1 MRFGCLVPLL
11 LAPVVLAQTPPQTQ
25 VPGAIRSRVV
35 LVPVDVRAV
44 GRDGDP
50 VTDLRQADF
59 TIEENGVAQTIAH
72 FATQTYTPQAPPP
85 ASSAPPLRRGPG
97 LEPTPVTHRTF
108 AVVLGR
114 GRLQGPS
121 KGLDAVIDF
130 VRTDLL
136 PQDRVAVLA
145 YGRATDLTTDRD
157 PIVRLLERY
166 RERHTSIEALLDQY
180 FDPCGL
186 AFIYRTDH
194 PPHMKPA
201 IDALFSAPGLP
212 AVRQVA
218 ALEPPDVG
226 AFERDRLRTLDA
238 FDRDDR
244 VPDAGY
250 VIDQTAREDLEKL
263 HGAIEYLRYLEGEKH
278 LVFVTEEGM
287 HGVTRDQ
294 ADRLA
299 AAASDARVTISPIHT
314 AGVALSWS
322 GNPLCAP
329 PGAKPRR
336 PGTGILMGPSRE
348 QVNANADLRAMASL
362 TGGQASIYKYASGAF
377 DRLDRGTRFHY
388 VLGYYPAN
396 ATWDGSD
403 RRIKVTVRR
412 RGVTVLHRHSY
423 YAREDL
429 VPFDRREFLTHTR
442 VAAAGA
448 YRQLV
453 SDVSVTL
460 SASVVERR
468 QNPWQASVKVMVDPA
483 TIAFAEAD
491 GRHVASIDIAVFVG
505 SRNQRQVG
513 EVRKRVDLNLLPE
526 SYARLRQDGV
536 AFTATI
542 DLTAPARYVKA
553 VVYDYA
559 ADRLGSA
566 VAELR

>member
-1 MRFGCLVPLL
+1 LF
-11 LAPVVLAQTPPQTQ
+11 APVILAQEPPQTQ

-35 LVPVDVRAV
+35 LVPVDVRAID
-44 GRDGDP
+44 GNGDP
-50 VTDLRQADF
+50 VTDLRQPDF

-72 FATQTYTPQAPPP
+72 FSTQTYTPQAPAVP
-85 ASSAPPLRRGPG
+85 SAPTLRRGPG
-97 LEPTPVTHRTF
+97 LETSPLTHRTF
-108 AVVLGR
+108 AVLLGR

-130 VRTDLL
+130 IRTGLL
-136 PQDRVAVLA
+136 PQDRIAVLA

-157 PIVRLLERY
+157 SIVRLLERY
-166 RERHTSIEALLDQY
+166 RERHTHIEALLDQY
-180 FDPCGL
+180 FDPGGL
-186 AFIYRTDH
+186 AWLYRTDH

-201 IDALFSAPGLP
+201 IDTLFSAPGLP

-218 ALEPPDVG
+218 ALEPPGVG
-226 AFERDRLRTLDA
+226 EFERDRLRILDG

-244 VPDAGY
+244 DPGAGY
-250 VIDQTAREDLEKL
+250 IFNQSAREDLEKL
-263 HGAIEYLRYLEGEKH
+263 HGAVEYLRYLEGEKH
-278 LVFVTEEGM
+278 LVFVTEDGM

-294 ADRLA
+294 WDRLA
-299 AAASDARVTISPIHT
+299 AVASDARVTISPVHT

-322 GNPLCAP
+322 GDPRRGPLMGISAS
-329 PGAKPRR
+329 R
-336 PGTGILMGPSRE
+336 PGTGTLMGPSWQQRW
-348 QVNANADLRAMASL
+348 ANADLRAMASL
-362 TGGQASIYKYASGAF
+362 TGGQVSIYKYASRAF
-377 DRLDRGTRFHY
+377 DRLDRATRFHY

-403 RRIKVTVRR
+403 RRIKVSVRR
-412 RGVTVLHRHSY
+412 PGVTVLHRHSY

-429 VPFDRREFLTHTR
+429 VPYDRREFLTHSR
-442 VAAAGA
+442 IASAGA
-448 YRQLV
+448 YRLPV

-460 SASVVERR
+460 SASSVEKR
-468 QNPWQASVKVMVDPA
+468 QNQWQASVKVMVDPA
-483 TIAFAEAD
+483 TIAFSEAD
-491 GRHVASIDIAVFVG
+491 GRHVASLDIAVFVG
-505 SRNQRQVG
+505 GRNQRQVG

-536 AFTATI
+536 SFSATI

-566 VAELR
+566 VTELR